1 MAITTIPWGDGSGDN
16 IYLSAPSQTG
26 DQSVSVTSDPN
37 TGAARSKVVTFSAV
51 GVTPVSLTINQAAG
65 GGGGNISN
73 YVQDGLVLLLDGIDK
88 GNVSGAWTD
97 LIGGKSFTNH
107 GATFNDDN
115 VQFDGTDDYLD
126 ITAFSVP
133 TSASGTIE
141 VVMDIDAIS
150 GKHFPVF
157 KPTTSG
163 GIMFFWASGGYIIW
177 SYTSGNR
184 ARPKPTIKKGSWSLS
199 NAGRYLQNG
208 VQMSTMSGTSL
219 AGSNG
224 MYIGRRLND
233 YGKGKIYSIRIYNRQ
248 LTLAE
253 VQQNLAVDNIRFNL
267 GLTL

>member
-26 DQSVSVTSDPN
+26 DQFVSVTSDPN

-133 TSASGTIE
+133 TPICIAFAFRCRMPSPAS
-141 VVMDIDAIS
+141 
-150 GKHFPVF
+150 
-157 KPTTSG
+157 TS
-163 GIMFFWASGGYIIW
+163 
-177 SYTSGNR
+177 
-184 ARPKPTIKKGSWSLS
+184 
-199 NAGRYLQNG
+199 RY
-208 VQMSTMSGTSL
+208 S
-219 AGSNG
+219 
-224 MYIGRRLND
+224 
-233 YGKGKIYSIRIYNRQ
+233 NRQ
-248 LTLAE
+248 RVVALCSFGHPVDILYGLIPVE
-253 VQQNLAVDNIRFNL
+253 IVQDRNRQ
-267 GLTL
+267 